1 MPVPTPPPL
10 LAWLLP
16 AGLLTGLAAALW
28 ARRRIGRE
36 VEARCAAR
44 IRDLS
49 EQLAARTD
57 ELRESEARIQG
68 FLRHAPAAIAVKGL
82 DGRLLLVNRKAE
94 ALVGLFQAATPNGC
108 GENLFP
114 PDILARGQEQDTR
127 VLSLREQVQSEE
139 SVTLPDGSVRDYLIQ
154 KFPIT
159 DALGQCR
166 GVGVIATNVSLRRQ
180 DERAHLQHR
189 KLDALRLMA
198 GGIAHDF
205 NNILS
210 AMLGNVE
217 LARLELGPL
226 DHLVTLE
233 ELLSRAEALVC
244 QFLAYAGLGQTRVQA
259 LDLNLLVED
268 VLRLLRATQPPAVA
282 LHWAP
287 AAGLPFMKGD
297 AGQVKQVILN
307 LIVNG
312 LEAVGPEGGA
322 VTLRTGW
329 ETVDRTTIAT
339 HFQSQALKPGRHL
352 ALEVADTG
360 PGIAPE
366 VLERIFDPFFTTKS
380 QRHGLGLATVQ
391 GIVRNHSGGLRV
403 TSAAGRGTTFKVL
416 FPAVAEAG
424 ARAGSEPDEQ
434 ATDFHG
440 AGTILVVD
448 DEDAVRAVAAR
459 ALRRMGFE
467 ILEARD
473 GLEALAVFAENWDK
487 VRLILLDLTMPRMGG
502 EETYRELRKAGA
514 LAPIILSSGFR
525 SEEARQ
531 RFQGLALAGFLQK
544 PYRLRA
550 LAETIR
556 NVLEDLTCTADRR
569 GRPPRELVAWIPEYA
584 TGHPEMD
591 AQHKHLLRA
600 FNRLAA
606 SAEDKEESRAGSA
619 QALGQL
625 TKDLGSHC
633 AFEEELMAGAAG
645 AAGHRA
651 DHERLLKAFEDEA
664 CLLQRGDAAL
674 TPAVLNRLED
684 TLLNHIQLEDREL
697 ARQLEKGS

>member
-1 MPVPTPPPL
+1 M
-10 LAWLLP
+10 
-16 AGLLTGLAAALW
+16 
-28 ARRRIGRE
+28 
-36 VEARCAAR
+36 
-44 IRDLS
+44 
-49 EQLAARTD
+49 
-57 ELRESEARIQG
+57 
-68 FLRHAPAAIAVKGL
+68 
-82 DGRLLLVNRKAE
+82 
-94 ALVGLFQAATPNGC
+94 
-108 GENLFP
+108 
-114 PDILARGQEQDTR
+114 
-127 VLSLREQVQSEE
+127 
-139 SVTLPDGSVRDYLIQ
+139 
-154 KFPIT
+154 
-159 DALGQCR
+159 
-166 GVGVIATNVSLRRQ
+166 
-180 DERAHLQHR
+180 
-189 KLDALRLMA
+189 
-198 GGIAHDF
+198 
-205 NNILS
+205 
-210 AMLGNVE
+210 
-217 LARLELGPL
+217 
-226 DHLVTLE
+226 
-233 ELLSRAEALVC
+233 
-244 QFLAYAGLGQTRVQA
+244 
-259 LDLNLLVED
+259 ED

-297 AGQVKQVILN
+297 AGQIKQVILN

-403 TSAAGRGTTFKVL
+403 TSAAGRGTTSRCSSRPSPRPEPGPGPSPTSRPRTSTA
-416 FPAVAEAG
+416 PARSWWWTTRMRCAPWRRAPCAG
-424 ARAGSEPDEQ
+424 WGSRSWRRGTAWKRSRSSRRTGTRSASSCSTSPCRAW
-434 ATDFHG
+434 
-440 AGTILVVD
+440 
-448 DEDAVRAVAAR
+448 AAR
-459 ALRRMGFE
+459 RPTGNC
-467 ILEARD
+467 AR
-473 GLEALAVFAENWDK
+473 
-487 VRLILLDLTMPRMGG
+487 P
-502 EETYRELRKAGA
+502 GA

-606 SAEDKEESRAGSA
+606 SAEDKEESRGGSA